1 MPKCVLAFS
10 GGLDTLVA
18 IAWLKERRNVDV
30 VALAV
35 DLGQGEDLDELGE
48 FALRAGAVSAR
59 IEDLRDVFYNDYIA
73 NALRALAH
81 YEQNYLLGSA
91 LSRPLIA
98 RELVRVAQEEG
109 ATFVAHGC
117 SGKGNDQIR
126 FEAGIAA
133 LAPHLKIIAPLREW
147 EYKNREERI
156 KYAQSKRLLMPK
168 LKSGGIRCG
177 YDLNLW
183 GQAIECGALD
193 DAGCAPPEDAYT
205 MSVSPLNAPN
215 EPAEIEIEFKDG
227 LPVGLNGK
235 VPPPPG
241 KKWNPVAVIEQ
252 LNALAGA
259 HGIGRADI
267 IEDRLIGFKS
277 REVYEAPG
285 ATTLYAAKRGL
296 EQMTLSRD
304 SLQVR
309 EGLAV
314 AYGRCVYNGQWFGDL
329 RESLDCFF
337 ERLNRNVTGK
347 VRVRLYKGQAT
358 VVSRTSDCS
367 LYHTGTS
374 AFREQ
379 LDNEAA
385 QGFIK
390 VWNMPMTAEAKR
402 KKR

>member
-1 MPKCVLAFS
+1 MAKCVLAFS

-18 IAWLKERRNVDV
+18 IAWLKERRNFDV

-35 DLGQGEDLDELGE
+35 NLGQGEDLEELGE
-48 FALRAGAVSAR
+48 IALQAGATSAR
-59 IEDLRDVFYNDYIA
+59 VEDLRDTFFKDYIA

-81 YEQNYLLGSA
+81 YEQNYLLASA

-109 ATFVAHGC
+109 ATHVAHGC
-117 SGKGNDQIR
+117 SGKGNDQVR

-133 LAPHLKIIAPLREW
+133 LAPNLKIIAPLREW

-156 KYAQSKRLLMPK
+156 AYAQSKRLPMPK
-168 LKSGGIRCG
+168 PKSGGLRCG

-183 GQAIECGALD
+183 GQSIECGALE
-193 DAGCAPPEDAYT
+193 DAGMPPPEDAYT
-205 MSVSPLNAPN
+205 MSVSPLKSPN
-215 EPAEIEIEFKDG
+215 EPAEIEIEFKEG
-227 LPVGLNGK
+227 LPIGLNGTK
-235 VPPPPG
+235 MG
-241 KKWNPVAVIEQ
+241 SADLIEHV
-252 LNALAGA
+252 NHLAGS

-277 REVYEAPG
+277 REVYESPA

-296 EQMTLSRD
+296 EQMVLSRE

-309 EGLAV
+309 DGLAV
-314 AYGRCVYNGQWFGDL
+314 AYGRCVYNGQWYSEL
-329 RESLDCFF
+329 RESLDAFF
-337 ERLNRNVTGK
+337 LRLNQAVSGK

-367 LYHTGTS
+367 LYHSGSS
-374 AFREQ
+374 AHRDQ

-385 QGFIK
+385 EGFIRI
-390 VWNMPMTAEAKR
+390 WSMPLAAEAKR
-402 KKR
+402 KGKK